1 MLAKKFFM
9 TLFFLFLVV
18 FSGMAQD
25 AELKIQLRQSEEPVR
40 LKSLQAQVRI
50 YGYLAETSMTLT
62 FENPNSRTLEGELYF
77 PLPDGAVVSGY
88 ALDIDGEMV
97 DGVAV
102 EKEKAREVFETEVR
116 RGVDPGLVEKVKG
129 NNFKT
134 RIYPLLPGKTRTIRV
149 VFTDD
154 LRENDG
160 EAIYRLPLRFAG
172 KVESFSLRVEVPEL
186 EQKPAMTIKGLEGVD
201 FKKAASGWFAEVSA
215 SAAELKAEV
224 TISVPQSSSDLVF
237 VEQAADGRHYFC
249 IQGSRWP
256 KMQKSNLVHRAV
268 IFFDVSGSGG
278 KRDLKLEKEFLNS
291 IFKFGMLTSETEVCL
306 IPFANKPGQAQ
317 EISLKAGL
325 NDLFQA
331 VDNFSYDGASS
342 FAALKQPEIAGADL
356 ILLFTDGIN
365 TYGKN
370 VVPEFN
376 VPVIAVSSCD
386 GADFDFLRALA
397 GRSGGKL
404 IDLKSTSVNEAAKFA
419 GLPFWGIVGKTADS
433 SVADLVPA
441 GAQSANG
448 RFYVAGVLE
457 GEQARVGI
465 DFGSSA
471 QNVSRSDYE
480 IFRNKAVQGE
490 FLRRLWAGRKVS
502 DLMAA
507 KDENRSEIIKL
518 SSKHGVVNEFTSL
531 IVLERVEQYVEHR
544 IIPPASKPAW
554 RNAYFAAVEAEEER
568 INQESQKNIENI
580 LAMWNNRLE
589 WWQTDFSKVD
599 LNQMKNKKQLSLDS
613 NLERDGSFA
622 SEPDSDSFSAPGS
635 AVLQSAPVRESNA
648 DVRDDGDMLTR
659 PLAVSKSAMSEI
671 PEEKAADFEE
681 VRRAVNP
688 GVAIKA
694 WKPDAQYTRLIE
706 KAKDQYAEYLR
717 QKKEHGQAPSFYL
730 DCSDLFKEAGKA
742 DLALQILSNLA
753 ELELENPALLRI
765 LGHRLAQLEEL
776 EASAEIFAE
785 VLEMRKEEPQSY
797 RDLALVLGRIGRYD
811 EAINLLYEVIK
822 KTWDSRFPE
831 IEVIALEELNNL
843 IGKAKIAGISNFKV
857 DERLIKPIDV
867 DLRIVMTWDA
877 DMTDMDLWVIEPSG
891 EKAFY
896 SNPRTAIGGLVSR
909 DFTRGYGPEE
919 YMIRQARTGTYEI
932 KTNFFGSTSQK
943 IAGAVTL
950 QVDIFTNYGREDE
963 KRRSVTLR
971 LKENRETFTVAEI
984 EF

>member
-1 MLAKKFFM
+1 MLSKKFFL

-25 AELKIQLRQSEEPVR
+25 AELKVQLRQSEEPVR

-50 YGYLAETSMTLT
+50 YGYLAETSMTLI

-77 PLPDGAVVSGY
+77 PLPDGAVISGY

-102 EKEKAREVFETEVR
+102 EKQKAREVFETEVR

-134 RIYPLLPGKTRTIRV
+134 RVYPLLPGKTRTIRV

-160 EAIYRLPLRFAG
+160 EAIYRLPLRFAE
-172 KVESFSLRVEVPEL
+172 KVENFSLRVEVPEL
-186 EQKPAMTIKGLEGVD
+186 KEKPAITIKGLEDVD
-201 FKKAASGWFAEVSA
+201 FKKGTSGWFTEVSA

-237 VEQAADGRHYFC
+237 VEQAGDGRYYFC
-249 IQGSRWP
+249 IQGSRSP
-256 KMQKSNLVHRAV
+256 QVNKKSSARRAV
-268 IFFDVSGSGG
+268 IFFDVSGSGE
-278 KRDLKLEKEFLNS
+278 KRDTKLEKEFLS
-291 IFKFGMLTSETEVCL
+291 SLLKSGFLLPETEL
-306 IPFANKPGQAQ
+306 NFISFANKLGQPQ
-317 EISLKAGL
+317 KISINNGL
-325 NDLFQA
+325 TELNHAIDRC
-331 VDNFSYDGASS
+331 SYDGASS
-342 FAALKQPEIAGADL
+342 FAALTDADVAGADL
-356 ILLFTDGIN
+356 ILLFSDGIN
-365 TYGKN
+365 TYGQN
-370 VVPEFN
+370 ILPEFS
-376 VPVIAVSSCD
+376 VPVMAVSSCD
-386 GADFDFLRALA
+386 GADFDFLRAIA
-397 GRSGGKL
+397 VRSGGKM
-404 IDLKSTSVNEAAKFA
+404 IDLKSTSPIEAAISA
-419 GLPFWGIVGKTADS
+419 AMPFWGIVGKSGDS

-471 QNVSRSDYE
+471 QDVSRSEYDV
-480 IFRNKAVQGE
+480 FQKKAVQGE

-507 KDENRSEIIKL
+507 KDENRREIIKL
-518 SSKHGVVNEFTSL
+518 SSRHGVVNEFTSL

-554 RNAYFAAVEAEEER
+554 RNAYFAALEAEEER

-580 LAMWNNRLE
+580 LAMWNSRIE

-599 LNQMKNKKQLSLDS
+599 LNQMKNKKKLSLDS
-613 NLERDGSFA
+613 NLERDGGFA
-622 SEPDSDSFSAPGS
+622 SETDSDSFSAPGQ
-635 AVLQSAPVRESNA
+635 AVIQSAPVRESYA
-648 DVRDDGDMLTR
+648 DGRDDGDMLTR
-659 PLAVSKSAMSEI
+659 PLAVSKSDMSEI
-671 PEEKAADFEE
+671 PEEKENEVEE

-694 WKPDAQYTRLIE
+694 WKPDSKYARLIE

-843 IGKAKIAGISNFKV
+843 IGKAKIAGVSNFKV

-877 DMTDMDLWVIEPSG
+877 DMTDMDLWVMEPSG

-896 SNPRTAIGGLVSR
+896 SNPSTAIGGLVSR

-950 QVDIFTNYGREDE
+950 QVDIFTNYGRENE